1 MDLALDFAPDETQEA
16 VVRLAAEVLD
26 GTGDDPPERV
36 WKALAQAGLLAL
48 AVPPESGGAGLGVV
62 ETCLTLAEIGRRAV
76 PVPALALALGVL
88 PVARATDAAQRAAL
102 LSGVAAGDTLLTA
115 AVREPGDP
123 MPARPR
129 TTAAPLVS
137 GVKVGVPYASR
148 AHRILV
154 PVSVDGGTAVAIVDP
169 ADAGV
174 TLHRTHS
181 STGDPEYT
189 VRLDGV
195 AAELLSGVTV
205 ADLYRCTL
213 AATCATGAGA
223 LAGALDRTSA
233 HVGSREQ
240 FGKPLATFQAVA
252 QQVADVYVAART
264 THLAALA
271 AAWRLGT
278 GRPAD
283 TDLSVAAYWLASQG
297 PPAMRTCH
305 HLHGGVG
312 LDVSYPLHRY
322 SALVTDLVRLIGGAE
337 YRLGEVP
344 CSST

>member
-1 MDLALDFAPDETQEA
+1 MDFAPDETQEA

-26 GTGDDPPERV
+26 GTSDDSPERI
-36 WKALAQAGLLAL
+36 WKALAQADLLAL
-48 AVPPESGGAGLGVV
+48 AVPQESGGGGLGVL
-62 ETCLTLAEIGRRAV
+62 ETCLTLAEVGRRAV

-88 PVARATDAAQRAAL
+88 PASRATDAAQRAAL
-102 LSGVAAGDTLLTA
+102 LSGVAAGDALLTA
-115 AVREPGDP
+115 ALREPGAP
-123 MPARPR
+123 MPAVPSAVA
-129 TTAAPLVS
+129 TPAVT

-154 PVSVDGGTAVAIVDP
+154 PVSTDGGTAVAIVDP

-174 TLHRTHS
+174 TLQRTPS

-205 ADLYRCTL
+205 ADVYRCAL
-213 AATCATGAGA
+213 AAICATGAGVV
-223 LAGALDRTSA
+223 AGALDRTAA

-283 TDLSVAAYWLASQG
+283 TDLSIAAYWLASQG

-322 SALVTDLVRLIGGAE
+322 SSLVTDLVRLIGGAQ

>member
-1 MDLALDFAPDETQEA
+1 MDFAPDETQEA

-26 GTGDDPPERV
+26 GTGDDPPERM

-48 AVPPESGGAGLGVV
+48 AVPPESGGAGLGVL
-62 ETCLTLAEIGRRAV
+62 ETCLTLAEVGRRAV

-88 PVARATDAAQRAAL
+88 PAARATDATQRAAL
-102 LSGVAAGDTLLTA
+102 LSGVAAGDALLTA
-115 AVREPGDP
+115 ALREPGDP
-123 MPARPR
+123 MPANPR
-129 TTAAPLVS
+129 TVATPAVT
-137 GVKVGVPYASR
+137 GVKVGVPHAEQAR
-148 AHRILV
+148 RILV
-154 PVSVDGGTAVAIVDP
+154 PVCTEGGTAVAIVDP
-169 ADAGV
+169 TAPGV
-174 TLHRTHS
+174 TLHRTPS

-195 AAELLSGVTV
+195 AAEPLSGVTV
-205 ADLYRCTL
+205 AEVYRCAL
-213 AATCATGAGA
+213 AVTCATGAGV
-223 LAGALDRTSA
+223 LAGALARTSTY
-233 HVGSREQ
+233 VGAREQ
-240 FGKPLATFQAVA
+240 FGKPLAAFQAVA

-271 AAWRLGT
+271 AAWRLAT

-283 TDLSVAAYWLASQG
+283 TDLSIAAYWLASQG

-322 SALVTDLVRLIGGAE
+322 SALVTDLVRLIGGAR

>member
-1 MDLALDFAPDETQEA
+1 MDFAPDETQEA

-26 GTGDDPPERV
+26 GTGDDPPDRV

-48 AVPPESGGAGLGVV
+48 AIPPESGGAGLGVV
-62 ETCLTLAEIGRRAV
+62 ETCLVLAEVGRRAV

-88 PVARATDAAQRAAL
+88 PAARGTDEAQRGAL
-102 LSGVAAGDTLLTA
+102 LSGVAAGDALLTA
-115 AVREPGDP
+115 ALREPGAP

-129 TTAAPLVS
+129 TVATPAVS
-137 GVKVGVPYASR
+137 GVKVGVPYAEQAR
-148 AHRILV
+148 RILV
-154 PVSVDGGTAVAIVDP
+154 PVSIDGGTAVAIVDP

-174 TLHRTHS
+174 TLQRTHS

-189 VRLDGV
+189 VRLDAV

-205 ADLYRCTL
+205 ADLYRCAL
-213 AATCATGAGA
+213 AAICVTGAGVLAGA
-223 LAGALDRTSA
+223 LASTSA
-233 HVGSREQ
+233 YVGEREQ
-240 FGKPLATFQAVA
+240 FGRPLATFQAVA

-283 TDLSVAAYWLASQG
+283 TDLSIAAYWLASQG

-312 LDVSYPLHRY
+312 VDVSYPLHRY
-322 SALVTDLVRLIGGAE
+322 SAVVTDLVRLIGGSE

>member
-1 MDLALDFAPDETQEA
+1 MDFAPDETQEA
-16 VVRLAAEVLD
+16 VVRLAVEVLD
-26 GTGDDPPERV
+26 GTAGDPPERV

-48 AVPPESGGAGLGVV
+48 AVPQESGGAGLGVL
-62 ETCLTLAEIGRRAV
+62 ETCLVLAEAGRRAV
-76 PVPALALALGVL
+76 PVPALALAMGVL
-88 PVARATDAAQRAAL
+88 PAARATDPAQRAAL
-102 LSGVAAGDTLLTA
+102 LAGVAAGDALLTA

-123 MPARPR
+123 MPAAPS
-129 TTAAPLVS
+129 TVAAPAVT
-137 GVKVGVPYASR
+137 GVKVGVPYAEQ
-148 AHRILV
+148 AKRILV
-154 PVSVDGGTAVAIVDP
+154 PVSVEGGTAVAIVDP

-174 TLHRTHS
+174 TVHRTPS

-205 ADLYRCTL
+205 ADLYRYAL
-213 AATCATGAGA
+213 AAACATGAGV
-223 LAGALDRTSA
+223 LAGALDRTAA
-233 HVGSREQ
+233 HTGAREQ

-252 QQVADVYVAART
+252 SQVADVYVAART

-271 AAWRLGT
+271 AAWRLST

-283 TDLSVAAYWLASQG
+283 TDLAIAAYWLTSEG
-297 PPAMRTCH
+297 PPALRTCH

-322 SALVTDLVRLIGGAE
+322 SALVTDLTRLLGGAE
-337 YRLGEVP
+337 YRLEGVP